1 MGIIFSQASTAFVV
15 ACFFIT
21 KESEISA
28 LEMIKDKETKDLIAA
43 LSSNPSEAAVISLTT
58 VDKRLTIREKQ

>member
-1 MGIIFSQASTAFVV
+1 MGIIFSQASTAFAV

-21 KESEISA
+21 KESEKSA